1 VGRAA
6 QMPKPAKYTPKGN
19 NELGAKYSY
28 IQRRY
33 YEDYVEEVKRE
44 APNLVLVDLRKKYLY
59 GKIDLDNKV
68 VVPILEKMT
77 GYRGEVKT
85 FNFVADA
92 LEDFSQD
99 IMTKLTKGA
108 TVPRGK
114 FAGLTFSPR
123 FKNDWKKEYV
133 DYLSVTAES
142 FKTKML
148 SSAADYNNITNF
160 NQFLKLFL
168 EFSTD
173 FVQENPISFGGY
185 SISSKNDIFTTGL
198 AFDLN
203 NESYGDD
210 SVSSAEYFDDP
221 NFNVYSQS
229 AQNHGFI
236 VDRHNP
242 WRFVVNVASE
252 KMQEYMRKRG
262 VLNAQDMFD
271 KMYFNPLL
279 PEFYE
284 FVKMVSFLY
293 ADIFS
298 PDGTVAKICYRNG
311 KTSYSLTRRE
321 RYNPRAVENVDELV
335 SFLGYS
341 TWLRAYAYI
350 KAREISV
357 NISQKEFD
365 DIVREACSLQKYLD
379 ISKALLYIND
389 KFDPL
394 TISDLQ
400 GSPTFIF

>member
-1 VGRAA
+1 
-6 QMPKPAKYTPKGN
+6 M
-19 NELGAKYSY
+19 
-28 IQRRY
+28 
-33 YEDYVEEVKRE
+33 EEVKRE

-133 DYLSVTAES
+133 DYLSVTTES
-142 FKTKML
+142 FKAKML
-148 SSAADYNNITNF
+148 SSATDYNNIANF

-350 KAREISV
+350 KAREISM